1 MTDKIIQGMVVAI
14 NYSLKDENGNLFEHR
29 DIPVS
34 YLHGSGAELFP
45 KIEQALA
52 GKSVGDQVNISLNPD
67 ESFGQHD
74 PSLVFT
80 DALFNVPEE
89 FRRIGAEIEAE
100 SKKGESRLFYVTKIE
115 DGTLTADGNHPLAGQ
130 TVNFIVTV
138 VSIRQAN
145 DEEMRRGVPDQDPSM
160 QLFQ

>member
-1 MTDKIIQGMVVAI
+1 M
-14 NYSLKDENGNLFEHR
+14 
-29 DIPVS
+29 
-34 YLHGSGAELFP
+34 
-45 KIEQALA
+45 
-52 GKSVGDQVNISLNPD
+52 
-67 ESFGQHD
+67 
-74 PSLVFT
+74 
-80 DALFNVPEE
+80 PEE

-115 DGTLTADGNHPLAGQ
+115 KGTLTADGNHPLAGQ

-145 DEEMRRGVPDQDPSM
+145 DEEMRRGVPDMDPSM